1 MPDLTPQDSS
11 SPLLDEAL
19 AWLVRL
25 HSGHAS
31 ENDRRAFQ
39 AWRTNSTAHR
49 LAAQEAET
57 LWRNLGELR
66 SSRRPLDLPAVP
78 APRRSLQAGIVR
90 ATWAVAACLI
100 LFLGWFASD
109 QLVERITIAMADH
122 HTGVGRQLVVTLQDG
137 SRIHLNSD
145 SAVNVA
151 FTDQGRTVHL
161 LKGEAAFTVSPDV
174 KRPFIVRSG
183 ELHTRALGTAFV
195 VHLLRNSAT
204 VTVTEHAVH
213 LSTSSRSGSPPLL
226 LHEGEQASYTAE
238 TGLSQAHPVDLG
250 PVTAWQ
256 RGKLIVETKPLAEVV
271 DELNRYR
278 PGRIMIINP
287 ALRSLK
293 VTGLFDITD
302 PDAALRMI
310 EDTLQIHGTAL
321 TSYFVLLH

>member
-19 AWLVRL
+19 AWLAHL

-31 ENDRRAFQ
+31 ETDRRACR
-39 AWRTNSTAHR
+39 AWRTRSAAHD
-49 LAAQEAET
+49 LAYHEAEA

-66 SSRRPLDLPAVP
+66 SGRRSLDPTAVP
-78 APRRSLQAGIVR
+78 AIRRSKQAGIGKVP
-90 ATWAVAACLI
+90 WAIAACLI
-100 LFLGWFASD
+100 LIIGWFASD
-109 QLVERITIAMADH
+109 QLVEWITIAMADH

-195 VHLLRNSAT
+195 VHLLRNSVTA
-204 VTVTEHAVH
+204 TVTEHAVH
-213 LSTSSRSGSPPLL
+213 LSTSSGSGSPPLL

-256 RGKLIVETKPLAEVV
+256 RGKLIVEAKPLAEVV

-278 PGRIMIINP
+278 LGRIMILNS
-287 ALRSLK
+287 ALRPLK

-321 TSYFVLLH
+321 TSYVVLLH